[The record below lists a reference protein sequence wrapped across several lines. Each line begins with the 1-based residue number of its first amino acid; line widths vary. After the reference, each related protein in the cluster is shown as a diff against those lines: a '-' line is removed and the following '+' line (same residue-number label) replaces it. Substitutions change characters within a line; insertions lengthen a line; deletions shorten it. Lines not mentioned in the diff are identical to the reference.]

1 MRFEAVICAA
11 GGGTRMGKNKALC
24 QLSSDETFLS
34 SIVSSIRSI
43 SHDAPIAVVIGA
55 QAEEVKSIHRSLCDD
70 PNLFWVENLS
80 WQSTHML
87 DSFMLGLYALP
98 RHCIALHWP
107 VDCIGI
113 APADIARLIEA
124 PDAPF
129 AVLSFQGTPGHP
141 LRISANKADWMRDN
155 AASFQSLKQIIH
167 DDKRIFVESNTFAI
181 VNCNDPNRLAQIQQ
195 LRDKTPTTS

>member
-87 DSFMLGLYALP
+87 DSLMLGLYALP
-98 RHCIALHWP
+98 RHCI
-107 VDCIGI
+107 
-113 APADIARLIEA
+113 R
-124 PDAPF
+124 
-129 AVLSFQGTPGHP
+129 
-141 LRISANKADWMRDN
+141 
-155 AASFQSLKQIIH
+155 
-167 DDKRIFVESNTFAI
+167 
-181 VNCNDPNRLAQIQQ
+181 
-195 LRDKTPTTS
+195 

>member
-87 DSFMLGLYALP
+87 DSLMLGLYALP

-107 VDCIGI
+107 VDWHR
-113 APADIARLIEA
+113 ARRHR
-124 PDAPF
+124 PPHQ
-129 AVLSFQGTPGHP
+129 SPRRP
-141 LRISANKADWMRDN
+141 LRRLVVPRHAWASAANQRK
-155 AASFQSLKQIIH
+155 
-167 DDKRIFVESNTFAI
+167 
-181 VNCNDPNRLAQIQQ
+181 
-195 LRDKTPTTS
+195 